1 MGERIAWVT
10 DSSGCLD
17 VELEQN
23 PDVYVVPLIVMIN
36 GKEYLDGV
44 DIHPE
49 EMHRMMKEDK
59 VAPKTS
65 QPAVGTFL
73 DLFKKLAGEYDRI
86 IAIHL
91 SSRLSGTYSSSLQAA
106 QMLDFPIMVIDSL
119 LISYPMTFLIK
130 KMMAYINEGLS
141 LEEARGKLERFR
153 DSNELYVLIGSL
165 EQLHR
170 SGRMSATSFI
180 LGSMLNIK
188 PIISIEKGALEIR
201 EKTRNEKRAKTKIFS
216 LFKAAADRG
225 TIKECYLLYGSAE
238 EQTKGLK
245 TQIHDLYP
253 DMSVSAYPI
262 GTAVGVHAGDKTLG
276 ISWFSDRSCI

>member
-1 MGERIAWVT
+1 MAERIAWVT

-17 VELEQN
+17 EELLKN

-44 DIHPE
+44 NLHPK
-49 EMHRMMKEDK
+49 EMHRMMKEEK

-73 DLFKKLAGEYDRI
+73 DLFKKLSGEYDRI
-86 IAIHL
+86 IAVHL
-91 SSRLSGTYSSSLQAA
+91 SSRLSGTFSSSLQAA

-130 KMMAYINEGLS
+130 KMMAYLNNGLS
-141 LEEARGKLERFR
+141 PEEAKEKLEQIR
-153 DSNELYVLIGSL
+153 DTNELYVLIGSL

-170 SGRMSATSFI
+170 SGRMSGTTFI

-201 EKTRNEKRAKTKIFS
+201 EKTRSEKKAEAKILG
-216 LFKAAADRG
+216 LFKSAADKG
-225 TIKECYLLYGSAE
+225 KIKECYLLYGSSE
-238 EQTKGLK
+238 EQTEGLK
-245 TQIHDLYP
+245 KQIKESYP
-253 DMSVSAYPI
+253 AIAVSAYSI
-262 GTAVGVHAGDKTLG
+262 GTAVGVHAGDQTLG
-276 ISWFSDRSCI
+276 ISWFIEKE